1 MSTTREPAAPDA
13 MTGEPT
19 NPSPGVDA
27 GSLDA
32 PTLERV
38 DELTRD
44 ALQVIAEGLT
54 ALAGFGVAAISV
66 ARDADT
72 LQVMAVA
79 GDDEAR
85 ETLLGTLTP
94 TAHLMA
100 ELADAEDWGL
110 FRFVPAESL
119 DPEEETWGWVPDLE
133 RREDIDDAWD
143 PMDLL
148 CAPLF
153 DEHGQL
159 RGILSIDVPDDGRRP
174 DEARRAILNVYAAQ
188 VGRALQVAVEREN
201 LAEQVRMA
209 NAAREVVRHASHDLE
224 IGTLLRK
231 VQPAVVTGFRASG
244 MWLHTFD
251 EDGHGQGAVY
261 TADGGSV
268 TMPEELVKIAG
279 RAAADAWDAQRVGIV
294 SRTRIVGSEVSDS
307 EEEQILDFLD
317 EIGVG
322 SILFVPMG
330 AGEECLGSLVLTRD
344 LGGPEWTDIEIE
356 VALDVGRDLGR
367 IVLNGRAFQRE
378 RELVRELQALDRYK
392 GQLINTLSHELR
404 SPLTA
409 ILANVEMARQAELDR
424 DISEVLDAVDR
435 GAVRLVRVVENLLL
449 LAEVGDPDMPLLAE
463 PVDLRQLVGDVVD
476 LNEAEARRRRVEV
489 TVEHHPGATLAL
501 GDRAELDL
509 VLTNLL
515 SNALKYSPNGGHVT
529 LSLQRRG
536 DEIVLTCRDQ
546 GIGISPEDQ
555 TRLFQ
560 EFFRSDSPAVKAE
573 PGTGLGLTIV
583 HRIVTRHLGRIE
595 VESELGVGTTVRV
608 RLPAVQHED

>member
-1 MSTTREPAAPDA
+1 MSTTHQPASPDA
-13 MTGEPT
+13 VTGST
-19 NPSPGVDA
+19 STSTGSGA
-27 GSLDA
+27 GGFDA
-32 PTLERV
+32 PNLDRV
-38 DELTRD
+38 DDLTRD
-44 ALQVIAEGLT
+44 ALQVIAEGIT

-94 TAHLMA
+94 TAHLMS

-110 FRFVPAESL
+110 FRFVPAETL
-119 DPEEETWGWVPDLE
+119 DPAEEAWGWVPDMTPLE
-133 RREDIDDAWD
+133 VDDAWD

-148 CAPLF
+148 VAPLF
-153 DEHGQL
+153 DEHGQI

-174 DEARRAILNVYAAQ
+174 DQARRAILNEYAAQ
-188 VGRALQVAVEREN
+188 VGRALQVAIEREK

-209 NAAREVVRHASHDLE
+209 NAAREVVRHASRDLE

-261 TADGGSV
+261 TADGGSL
-268 TMPEELVKIAG
+268 TMPAELVSIAG
-279 RAAADAWDAQRVGIV
+279 RAATDSWEAQRVGIV
-294 SRTRIVGSEVSDS
+294 SRTRIVGSEVSDA
-307 EEEQILDFLD
+307 EVEQILEFLQA
-317 EIGVG
+317 IGVG

-344 LGGPEWTDIEIE
+344 LGRPDWSDIEME

-367 IVLNGRAFQRE
+367 IVFNSRAFQRE

-392 GQLINTLSHELR
+392 GQLIATLSHELK

-409 ILANVEMARQAELDR
+409 ILANVELARQVDLDPE
-424 DISEVLDAVDR
+424 ISNVLEAVDR

-449 LAEVGDPDMPLLAE
+449 LARVGDPDMPLLPE
-463 PVDLRQLVGDVVD
+463 PVDLRELLEDLLGLTSAEAGRRGVDVVLD
-476 LNEAEARRRRVEV
+476 SPEPVV
-489 TVEHHPGATLAL
+489 GL

-515 SNALKYSPNGGHVT
+515 SNAMKYTQPGGRIVVT
-529 LSLQRRG
+529 LSRLH
-536 DEIVLTCRDQ
+536 DEVLFTCHDE

-555 TRLFQ
+555 GMLFQ
-560 EFFRSDSPAVKAE
+560 EFFRSNSPAVKAE

-583 HRIVTRHLGRIE
+583 QRIVARHHGRIE
-595 VESELGVGTTVRV
+595 VESELGLGSTFRV
-608 RLPAVQHED
+608 YLPAA